1 MRLLH
6 TADLHL
12 GRQFFG
18 RSLADDHAAALA
30 QILDAVATHRPD
42 ALVIAGDI
50 FDRAAPP
57 ETAVGQFN
65 DFLKDLADDGR
76 TAVVLIAG
84 NHDSG
89 ERIEAMSMLADANRA
104 LVRGALKRSE
114 PALVLRDA
122 AGPVAISALPFAY
135 EYAAR
140 ECFSDPQIKAPA
152 DVVAAQV
159 AAAKASLPAGA
170 RWVVVAHAFVEG
182 ATATDS
188 ERPLTRAVGGI
199 ETVPSHV
206 FDGADYVA
214 LGHLHRSQAVGQR
227 HIRYAGSP
235 LAFGFDEEGQEK
247 SMTLVD
253 LGPDGSVET
262 KLIPFRPLRRVR
274 TLAGTLDELLG
285 PGVDASDDFIQIV
298 LTDPNRRIDPMK
310 RLWERFPNACNL
322 SYAQLETKSATSL
335 AATGPDRLESPS
347 ELIGAFLEFACGRA
361 ATDAE
366 ARLIANELARCATPD
381 EEAA

>member
-18 RSLADDHAAALA
+18 KSLADDHAVVLE
-30 QILDAVATHRPD
+30 QLLRAVETHRPD
-42 ALVIAGDI
+42 ALIIAGDI

-57 ETAVGQFN
+57 ETAVGLFN
-65 DFLKDLADDGR
+65 DFLKKLADDTR
-76 TAVVLIAG
+76 TAIILIAG

-89 ERIEAMSMLADANRA
+89 ERIEAMSMLADAGRA
-104 LVRGALKRSE
+104 LVRGALKQDE
-114 PALVLRDA
+114 PVLVLHDA

-152 DVVAAQV
+152 DVVAAQIT
-159 AAAKASLPAGA
+159 AAKARVPAGA

-182 ATATDS
+182 ATSTDS

-206 FDGADYVA
+206 FKGADYVA
-214 LGHLHRSQAVGQR
+214 LGHLHRPQDIGHP
-227 HIRYAGSP
+227 HIRYSGSP

-247 SMTLVD
+247 SMTVVD
-253 LGPDGSVET
+253 LAPDGCMQT
-262 KLIPFRPLRRVR
+262 KLIPFSPLRQVR
-274 TLAGTLDELLG
+274 TLTGTLDELLG
-285 PGVDASDDFIQIV
+285 DGIPPSDDFIQIM

-310 RLWERFPNACNL
+310 RLWERFPNACTL
-322 SYAQLETKSATSL
+322 SYARLETKTADSL
-335 AATGPDRLESPS
+335 AAAGPDRFESPP
-347 ELIGAFLEFACGRA
+347 ELIGAFLEFTRGRVPTA
-361 ATDAE
+361 AE
-366 ARLIANELARCATPD
+366 ASLIANELANCSTPGGD
-381 EEAA
+381 AE